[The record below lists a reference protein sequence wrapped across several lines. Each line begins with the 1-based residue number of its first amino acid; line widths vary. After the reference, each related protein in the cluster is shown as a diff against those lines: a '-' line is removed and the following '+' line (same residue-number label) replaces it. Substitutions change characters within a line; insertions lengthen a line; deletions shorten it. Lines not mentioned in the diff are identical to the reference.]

1 MRTEQ
6 GEEMADTPTEGGLRV
21 GLVQF
26 RPLKGRVDENLARI
40 AGEIEAGTRESD
52 LLVFPET
59 AVSGYF
65 VEGGVEEV
73 ALPAGEVV
81 RKLGSPPDAAP
92 DVVLGLYEAAGGGCY
107 NSALW
112 LTPGPDGWKIV
123 HLHRKVFLPTY
134 RIFDEARFVSPGT
147 RVQAFDTRFGRMGI
161 LICEELFHSLV
172 PSILALDGANLLVT
186 VAAPPGRDYRPGS
199 GRPGNMEAWDVAARA
214 VTQEHG
220 IHLVISHLVGT
231 EGGKIFP
238 GGSTFYL
245 PGGEIGAR
253 GPLFEEARVM
263 GELDGARIRRAR
275 SRGDLLA
282 DLKVMLPHL
291 LDSLLD
297 AEGRGHDPRLPEAE
311 EKESPRAMDPQ
322 APARALPDPEDR
334 SFLEVDADL
343 LEEAL
348 ITFLRDEIRERRG
361 FTDVVVGVSGG
372 VDSAVSLNLAVRAL
386 GAEHVHA
393 FMLPYATSS
402 PESRKH
408 ALQVLERAG
417 VEGRTIDIAAGV
429 DAYIQEEEPDLPDL
443 RRGNLAARFR
453 ALVLWDQAARLGA
466 LVLGT
471 GNKSER
477 LLGYYTWHADDSPP
491 INPLGDLFKTQV
503 LAIARHL
510 GVPEAVIEK
519 APSADLVPGVHDEDE
534 LGVAYRTADPIL
546 HWILEGFTPDDL
558 IRAGFGPEAVKTV
571 HGRYQGTHW
580 KRHLPTVAVVSST
593 ALNQF
598 HLRPVDY

>member
-1 MRTEQ
+1 
-6 GEEMADTPTEGGLRV
+6 MAETPTDRGLRV

-26 RPLKGRVDENLARI
+26 RPRKGRVDENLRRI
-40 AGEIEAGTRESD
+40 AAEIEAGAPQSD

-65 VEGGVEEV
+65 VEGGIQEV

-81 RKLGSPPDAAP
+81 RRLGAPPQEAP
-92 DVVLGLYEAAGGGCY
+92 DVVLGFYEAAGGGCY

-112 LTPGPDGWKIV
+112 LTPGPESWEIV

-134 RIFDEARFVSPGT
+134 RIFDEARFASPGT

-172 PSILALDGANLLVT
+172 PSILALDGAGLLAT
-186 VAAPPGRDYRPGS
+186 VAAPPGRDFRPGD
-199 GRPGNMEAWDVAARA
+199 GRPANLGAWDVAARA

-220 IHLVISHLVGT
+220 IHLVLSHLVGT

-238 GGSTFYL
+238 GGSSFYL
-245 PGGEIGAR
+245 PGGEIGPR

-263 GELDGARIRRAR
+263 AELDGARIRRAR

-282 DLKVMLPHL
+282 DLRVMLPHL

-297 AEGRGHDPRLPEAE
+297 AEGAGRGPDPSGE
-311 EKESPRAMDPQ
+311 EGEGLVLAMDPQ
-322 APARALPDPEDR
+322 APARDLPDPRDR
-334 SFLEVDADL
+334 SFLEVDAKL
-343 LEEAL
+343 LERAL
-348 ITFLRDEIRERRG
+348 IAFLRDEIQGRRG
-361 FTDVVVGVSGG
+361 FTDVVIGVSGG

-393 FMLPYATSS
+393 FLLPYATSS
-402 PESRKH
+402 PESREH
-408 ALQVLERAG
+408 ALEVLEKAG
-417 VEGRTIDIAAGV
+417 VEGRTIDITAGV
-429 DAYIQEEEPDLPDL
+429 DAYIGNEEPDISGL

-466 LVLGT
+466 LPLGT

-477 LLGYYTWHADDSPP
+477 LLGYFTWHADDSPP

-503 LAIARHL
+503 LAMARHL
-510 GVPEAVIEK
+510 GVPEVVVEK

-534 LGVAYRTADPIL
+534 LGVAYALADPIL

-558 IRAGFGPEAVKTV
+558 IRAGFDGEAVKTV
-571 HGRYQGTHW
+571 HDRYQGTHW
-580 KRHLPTVAVVSST
+580 KRQLPTVAVVSST
-593 ALNQF
+593 ALNEF